1 MADFAG
7 GVAGT
12 ESVGGDVEIV
22 VDDEHLGDS
31 VSGSS
36 PAGPLVQFSPVDRLG
51 RLQQA
56 MLSFVVRTLGFF
68 GLLAGSALGD
78 RRFGRRL
85 R

>member
-1 MADFAG
+1 
-7 GVAGT
+7 
-12 ESVGGDVEIV
+12 
-22 VDDEHLGDS
+22 
-31 VSGSS
+31 
-36 PAGPLVQFSPVDRLG
+36 
-51 RLQQA
+51 